1 MTTKDILIVE
11 DGRGERERLQKL
23 FASAGYSVVACEGVG
38 EAEKTVIDYTFRLAI
53 LDIGLNDRSGS
64 HLFHTLRQAKRANY
78 AIIFTGNPSVH
89 LKQRFLDEGAV
100 DYIVKGSAQ
109 AQNEAFLNRVRE
121 VLGEPQK
128 LGSAEGIE
136 LEEFLRRYVSEKSR
150 RLFLDSDQTLPACR
164 GCGSRR
170 YFVTF
175 SQQAQLPPD
184 IVGSVVCADCSKP
197 MDPEVK

>member
-11 DGRGERERLQKL
+11 DGRAERERLHKL
-23 FASAGYSVVACEGVG
+23 FTGAGYSVVACEGVG
-38 EAEKTVIDYTFRLAI
+38 EAEKTAVDHSFRLAI

-64 HLFHTLRQAKRANY
+64 HLFHTLRQAKRISY

-109 AQNEAFLNRVRE
+109 AQNDAFLQRVRE

-128 LGSAEGIE
+128 QGGGEGIE
-136 LEEFLRRYVSEKSR
+136 LEEFLRRFVSEKSR
-150 RLFLDSDQTLPACR
+150 RLFLDADSSFPACR

-170 YFVTF
+170 YSVTF
-175 SQQAQLPPD
+175 SHQTQLPPE
-184 IVGSVVCADCSKP
+184 IVGSVICAECSKP